1 MKKIIEYLM
10 IYSLSGT
17 FLFFGEVFV
26 YMLGDEH
33 AFGDSAPIYF
43 SYFLYYIV
51 ALSIIYLGVKR
62 LGLNNRS
69 KTNKALDITIFII
82 YITLVYLIANAFI
95 SKYVV
100 YFV

>member
-26 YMLGDEH
+26 YMLGDKH
-33 AFGDSAPIYF
+33 ALGDSAPVYF
-43 SYFLYYIV
+43 SWFLYYIV
-51 ALSIIYLGVKR
+51 APSIIYLGVKR
-62 LGLNNRS
+62 FGLNNRS
-69 KTNKALDITIFII
+69 KTNKTLDITIFVI
-82 YITLVYLIANAFI
+82 YVTLVYLIADTFI

>member
-10 IYSLSGT
+10 IYLFSGA
-17 FLFFGEVFV
+17 FLFFGKVIV

-33 AFGDSAPIYF
+33 AFGDSAPFYF
-43 SYFLYYIV
+43 SYFIYYIV
-51 ALSIIYLGVKR
+51 ALYIIYLGVKR
-62 LGLNNRS
+62 LGLNNRR
-69 KTNKALDITIFII
+69 KTNKALDISIFII
-82 YITLVYLIANAFI
+82 YVTLVYLIADAFI

>member
-17 FLFFGEVFV
+17 FLFFGKVFV

-33 AFGDSAPIYF
+33 AFGDSAPVYF
-43 SYFLYYIV
+43 SYFLFYIG

-69 KTNKALDITIFII
+69 KINKALDITIFII
-82 YITLVYLIANAFI
+82 YDTLVYLIANTFI
-95 SKYVV
+95 LKYVV

>member
-10 IYSLSGT
+10 IFLLSGT
-17 FLFFGEVFV
+17 FLIFGKVFV

-33 AFGDSAPIYF
+33 AFGDSAPFNF

-51 ALSIIYLGVKR
+51 ALYIIYLGVKR

-69 KTNKALDITIFII
+69 KTNKVLDITIFIL
-82 YITLVYLIANAFI
+82 YVTLVYLLASTFI
-95 SKYVV
+95 SRYVV